1 MSIKLLDSK
10 IDVGKRP
17 RFETSAPLDSLN
29 IEALHLEQ
37 QKDSIWVPLE
47 FELVQD
53 SLRRRRYT
61 LHAKPHFSPG
71 QNYRLICDS
80 ASMFDIYGHPLDSIA
95 MTFSEKKSDE
105 YAHLLVNV
113 QGVEGEAFVQLLNE
127 KDNPV
132 QQVSVKNGQARFP
145 QAPVGKCYIRLVEDR
160 NGNGIFD
167 VGSLDGRIQPEN
179 VFYLPKMLEM
189 RENWDYSET
198 WNVRATALDKQK
210 LDEVKQN
217 KPKEKKEKK
226 SKNEEYLE
234 KHPSLRKKLN
244 K

>member
-1 MSIKLLDSK
+1 M
-10 IDVGKRP
+10 
-17 RFETSAPLDSLN
+17 
-29 IEALHLEQ
+29 H
-37 QKDSIWVPLE
+37 
-47 FELVQD
+47 
-53 SLRRRRYT
+53 
-61 LHAKPHFSPG
+61 
-71 QNYRLICDS
+71 
-80 ASMFDIYGHPLDSIA
+80 DIYGHPVDSTA

-113 QGVEGEAFVQLLNE
+113 QGVEGESFVQLLNE

-132 QQVSVKNGQARFP
+132 QQASVKNGQARFP
-145 QAPVGKCYIRLVEDR
+145 QAPVGKCYVRLVEDR

-179 VFYLPKMLEM
+179 VFYMSKMLEM

-198 WNVRATALDKQK
+198 WNVRATELDKQK
-210 LDEVKQN
+210 PDELKQN

-234 KHPSLRKKLN
+234 KHPNLRKKLN

>member
-1 MSIKLLDSK
+1 M
-10 IDVGKRP
+10 
-17 RFETSAPLDSLN
+17 
-29 IEALHLEQ
+29 H
-37 QKDSIWVPLE
+37 
-47 FELVQD
+47 
-53 SLRRRRYT
+53 
-61 LHAKPHFSPG
+61 
-71 QNYRLICDS
+71 
-80 ASMFDIYGHPLDSIA
+80 DIYGHPVDSNA
-95 MTFSEKKSDE
+95 MSFSEKKSDE

-127 KDNPV
+127 KDNPM

-145 QAPVGKCYIRLVEDR
+145 QAPVGKCYVRLVEDR

-198 WNVRATALDKQK
+198 WNVRATELDKQK
-210 LDEVKQN
+210 LDELKQN